1 MSEELTSE
9 DRALLAALAALQ
21 PGTIAPP
28 SPVSPASP
36 AARPPA
42 AHPAEE
48 PGQPAPSADGAEAE
62 TLTRLYHEVLG
73 LVPFALAPAAPPSEV
88 KRRLMAR
95 LAEPDLAGREAAA
108 ARAPEADPATLAA
121 AEAAEDPAV
130 PEVRAVTAPA
140 VDQAAPVTLEA
151 AAPAVAAAA
160 PGSAP
165 LPRSPQATQDRF
177 APASRS
183 RSASVPGRS
192 DASRWLSAL
201 AAALILAL
209 LGTCGWLLNDLRE
222 RRDAIVRLAAQ
233 RDAAL
238 RHAGDVEARLGRLT
252 AQVGSMRDSFS
263 VMTSPAVE
271 VCNLRA
277 AAPEQADARGMLF
290 VAADHQHWAMSLR
303 GLRPAAGG
311 KVYQLWFVA
320 GQGPVSGGTFAA
332 QPGAPVELG
341 SDSMPAGTKAVR
353 ITLEN
358 SPGSP
363 APGGPD
369 VLRNADSL
377 HTL

>member
-21 PGTIAPP
+21 PEAVAPP
-28 SPVSPASP
+28 PS
-36 AARPPA
+36 AAPPPPS

-48 PGQPAPSADGAEAE
+48 PGQPAPPGDGAEAE

-73 LVPFALAPAAPPSEV
+73 LMPFALAPSAPPPEME
-88 KRRLMAR
+88 RQLMAR
-95 LAEPDLAGREAAA
+95 LAESDLAGREAAA
-108 ARAPEADPATLAA
+108 AKAPVAGPSTLEAAEPAAASEAPKAPAA
-121 AEAAEDPAV
+121 AEAPQPA
-130 PEVRAVTAPA
+130 TAA
-140 VDQAAPVTLEA
+140 
-151 AAPAVAAAA
+151 
-160 PGSAP
+160 G
-165 LPRSPQATQDRF
+165 RQDRF
-177 APASRS
+177 APATRS

-192 DASRWLSAL
+192 GAPRWLSAL

-222 RRDAIVRLAAQ
+222 RRDAIARLAAQ

-238 RHAGDVEARLGRLT
+238 RHAGEVEARLGRLT
-252 AQVGSMRDSFS
+252 SQVSSLRDSFS

-277 AAPEQADARGMLF
+277 ATPEQADARGMLF

-303 GLRPAAGG
+303 GLRPPAGG
-311 KVYQLWFVA
+311 KVYQLWFLA

-332 QPGAPVELG
+332 RPGAPVELG
-341 SDSMPAGTKAVR
+341 SDRMPAGTKSVR

-363 APGGPD
+363 TPSGPD
-369 VLRNADSL
+369 VLRNADTL
-377 HTL
+377 HVL

>member
-1 MSEELTSE
+1 MSEELTPE
-9 DRALLAALAALQ
+9 DLALLAALAALQ
-21 PGTIAPP
+21 PEAGAPP
-28 SPVSPASP
+28 SP
-36 AARPPA
+36 AAPSPA
-42 AHPAEE
+42 AHPAQE
-48 PGQPAPSADGAEAE
+48 PGQPAPPGDGAEAE

-73 LVPFALAPAAPPSEV
+73 LMPFALAPASPPPEV
-88 KRRLMAR
+88 RSRLMAR
-95 LAEPDLAGREAAA
+95 LAGPELAGQEPAAA
-108 ARAPEADPATLAA
+108 PSPTAAPAIAAPATLAA
-121 AEAAEDPAV
+121 AAPSVASAPV
-130 PEVRAVTAPA
+130 VAPA
-140 VDQAAPVTLEA
+140 PANAA
-151 AAPAVAAAA
+151 
-160 PGSAP
+160 G
-165 LPRSPQATQDRF
+165 RQDRF

-192 DASRWLSAL
+192 GAPRWLSAL

-222 RRDAIVRLAAQ
+222 RRGAIVRLAAQ

-238 RHAGDVEARLGRLT
+238 RHAGEAEARLGRLT
-252 AQVGSMRDSFS
+252 TQVGSLRDSFS

-277 AAPEQADARGMLF
+277 ATPEQADARGMLF

-303 GLRPAAGG
+303 GLRPPAGG

-320 GQGPVSGGTFAA
+320 DQGPVSGGTFAA
-332 QPGAPVELG
+332 QPGEPVELG
-341 SDSMPAGTKAVR
+341 SDRMPAGTKAVR

-358 SPGSP
+358 IPGSP

-369 VLRNADSL
+369 VLRNADTL

>member
-9 DRALLAALAALQ
+9 DRALLAALAALE
-21 PGTIAPP
+21 PEAGAPP
-28 SPVSPASP
+28 SSAPP
-36 AARPPA
+36 AALPPA
-42 AHPAEE
+42 AHPAQE
-48 PGQPAPSADGAEAE
+48 PGHQPAPPGDGAEAE

-73 LVPFALAPAAPPSEV
+73 LMPFALAPAAPSPEV

-95 LAEPDLAGREAAA
+95 LAAPAPATAEAGEPAATPAPATVA
-108 ARAPEADPATLAA
+108 AR
-121 AEAAEDPAV
+121 
-130 PEVRAVTAPA
+130 R
-140 VDQAAPVTLEA
+140 
-151 AAPAVAAAA
+151 
-160 PGSAP
+160 G
-165 LPRSPQATQDRF
+165 F

-192 DASRWLSAL
+192 GAPRWLSAL

-209 LGTCGWLLNDLRE
+209 LGTCGWLLQDLRE

-238 RHAGDVEARLGRLT
+238 RHAGEVEAHLGRLT
-252 AQVGSMRDSFS
+252 TQVSSMRDSFS

-277 AAPEQADARGMLF
+277 ATPEHADARGMLF

-303 GLRPAAGG
+303 GLRPPAGG

-320 GQGPVSGGTFAA
+320 DQGPVSAGTFAA
-332 QPGAPVELG
+332 LPGAPVELG
-341 SDSMPAGTKAVR
+341 SDRMPAGTKAVR
-353 ITLEN
+353 ITLES
-358 SPGSP
+358 SPGAP
-363 APGGPD
+363 APSGPD
-369 VLRNADSL
+369 VLRNADTL

>member
-1 MSEELTSE
+1 VSEELTPE

-21 PGTIAPP
+21 PEAVAP
-28 SPVSPASP
+28 SPSP
-36 AARPPA
+36 AAHSAR
-42 AHPAEE
+42 E
-48 PGQPAPSADGAEAE
+48 PGQPAPPGDAAEAE

-73 LVPFALAPAAPPSEV
+73 LMPFALAPAAPPPEV

-95 LAEPDLAGREAAA
+95 LAGPDLAGREAAA
-108 ARAPEADPATLAA
+108 APSP
-121 AEAAEDPAV
+121 
-130 PEVRAVTAPA
+130 
-140 VDQAAPVTLEA
+140 A
-151 AAPAVAAAA
+151 AAPATSAATA
-160 PGSAP
+160 P
-165 LPRSPQATQDRF
+165 ATGTGRQDRL

-192 DASRWLSAL
+192 GAPRWLSAL

-238 RHAGDVEARLGRLT
+238 RHAGEAEARLGRLT
-252 AQVGSMRDSFS
+252 SQVSSLRDSFS

-277 AAPEQADARGMLF
+277 ATPEQADARGMLF

-303 GLRPAAGG
+303 GLRPPAGG

-320 GQGPVSGGTFAA
+320 DRGPVSGGTFAA
-332 QPGAPVELG
+332 RPGAPVELG
-341 SDSMPAGTKAVR
+341 SDRMPAGTKGVR

-363 APGGPD
+363 APSGPD
-369 VLRNADSL
+369 VLRNADTL
-377 HTL
+377 HAL

>member
-1 MSEELTSE
+1 VSEELTPE

-21 PGTIAPP
+21 PEVGAPP
-28 SPVSPASP
+28 SP
-36 AARPPA
+36 AAPPPA
-42 AHPAEE
+42 AHPAQE
-48 PGQPAPSADGAEAE
+48 PGQPAPPGDGAEAE

-73 LVPFALAPAAPPSEV
+73 LMPFALAPAAPPPEV
-88 KRRLMAR
+88 RRRLMAR
-95 LAEPDLAGREAAA
+95 LARPELTGPEAAA
-108 ARAPEADPATLAA
+108 APAPKAGPA
-121 AEAAEDPAV
+121 
-130 PEVRAVTAPA
+130 
-140 VDQAAPVTLEA
+140 TLEA
-151 AAPAVAAAA
+151 AAAEPAAVLV
-160 PGSAP
+160 PGSAQAAVATLEGAEP
-165 LPRSPQATQDRF
+165 SVAPSPVATAPAAPEATAPAAATAPTTATGRQDRF

-192 DASRWLSAL
+192 GAPRWLSAL

-238 RHAGDVEARLGRLT
+238 RHAGEAEARLGRLT
-252 AQVGSMRDSFS
+252 SQVSSLRDSFS

-277 AAPEQADARGMLF
+277 ATPEQAEARGMLF

-303 GLRPAAGG
+303 GLRPPAGG

-320 GQGPVSGGTFAA
+320 DQGPVSGGTFAA
-332 QPGAPVELG
+332 PPGVPVELG
-341 SDSMPAGTKAVR
+341 SDRMPAGTKAVR

-358 SPGSP
+358 RPGSP
-363 APGGPD
+363 APSGPD
-369 VLRNADSL
+369 VLRNADTL

>member
-1 MSEELTSE
+1 VSEELTSE

-21 PGTIAPP
+21 PETGAWP
-28 SPVSPASP
+28 SPASPASP
-36 AARPPA
+36 AALPPA
-42 AHPAEE
+42 AHPAQE
-48 PGQPAPSADGAEAE
+48 PGQPAPPGDGAEAE

-73 LVPFALAPAAPPSEV
+73 LMPFALAPAAPSPEV

-95 LAEPDLAGREAAA
+95 LAEPDLAGRESAAA
-108 ARAPEADPATLAA
+108 KAPAA
-121 AEAAEDPAV
+121 APAALEAAEPSAPV
-130 PEVRAVTAPA
+130 APA
-140 VDQAAPVTLEA
+140 AAQAAPVTLEA
-151 AAPAVAAAA
+151 GEPAAAPA

-165 LPRSPQATQDRF
+165 LPGSSPPTQDRF

-183 RSASVPGRS
+183 RSASVPVRS
-192 DASRWLSAL
+192 GAPRWLSAL

-222 RRDAIVRLAAQ
+222 RRDAVVRLAAQ

-238 RHAGDVEARLGRLT
+238 RHAGEVEARLGRLT
-252 AQVGSMRDSFS
+252 SQVSSLRDSFS

-277 AAPEQADARGMLF
+277 ATPEQADARGMLF

-303 GLRPAAGG
+303 GLRPSVGG

-320 GQGPVSGGTFAA
+320 DQGPVSGGTFAA
-332 QPGAPVELG
+332 RPGAPVELG
-341 SDSMPAGTKAVR
+341 SDRMPAGTKAVR
-353 ITLEN
+353 ITLES

-363 APGGPD
+363 APSGPD
-369 VLRNADSL
+369 VLRNADTL

>member
-1 MSEELTSE
+1 MSEELTPE
-9 DRALLAALAALQ
+9 DRALLAAFAALQ
-21 PGTIAPP
+21 PEVGAPP
-28 SPVSPASP
+28 
-36 AARPPA
+36 PPA
-42 AHPAEE
+42 AHPAQE
-48 PGQPAPSADGAEAE
+48 PGQPAPPGEAAEAE

-73 LVPFALAPAAPPSEV
+73 LMPFALAPAAPPPEV

-95 LAEPDLAGREAAA
+95 LAGPELKGQEAAPAPKA
-108 ARAPEADPATLAA
+108 APATLAA
-121 AEAAEDPAV
+121 AVAEPAAV
-130 PEVRAVTAPA
+130 PVPRSAG
-140 VDQAAPVTLEA
+140 
-151 AAPAVAAAA
+151 AAPATSTA
-160 PGSAP
+160 P
-165 LPRSPQATQDRF
+165 SPATATGRQDRF

-192 DASRWLSAL
+192 GAPRWLSAL

-222 RRDAIVRLAAQ
+222 RRDAIARLAAQ

-238 RHAGDVEARLGRLT
+238 RHAGEVEARLGRLT
-252 AQVGSMRDSFS
+252 SQVSSLRDSFS

-277 AAPEQADARGMLF
+277 ATPEQADARGMLF

-303 GLRPAAGG
+303 GLRPPAGG

-320 GQGPVSGGTFAA
+320 DQGPVSGGTFAA
-332 QPGAPVELG
+332 RPGAPVELG
-341 SDSMPAGTKAVR
+341 SDRMPAGTKAVR

-363 APGGPD
+363 APSGPD
-369 VLRNADSL
+369 VLRNADTL
-377 HTL
+377 HAL

>member
-1 MSEELTSE
+1 VNEELTPE
-9 DRALLAALAALQ
+9 DRALLAAFAALQ
-21 PGTIAPP
+21 PGAGAPP
-28 SPVSPASP
+28 PVGS
-36 AARPPA
+36 AAPA
-42 AHPAEE
+42 AHPAQE
-48 PGQPAPSADGAEAE
+48 PAQPAPPGEAAEAE

-73 LVPFALAPAAPPSEV
+73 LMPFALAPAAPPPGV
-88 KRRLMAR
+88 KRRLMAQ
-95 LAEPDLAGREAAA
+95 LAEPALAGREPAAAKAPAAAPSPPSPAAASPTAASPAAA
-108 ARAPEADPATLAA
+108 ALPARAAG
-121 AEAAEDPAV
+121 
-130 PEVRAVTAPA
+130 R
-140 VDQAAPVTLEA
+140 
-151 AAPAVAAAA
+151 
-160 PGSAP
+160 
-165 LPRSPQATQDRF
+165 QDRF
-177 APASRS
+177 APASHS

-192 DASRWLSAL
+192 GTPRWLSAL

-238 RHAGDVEARLGRLT
+238 RQAGEAEARLGRLT
-252 AQVGSMRDSFS
+252 SQVGSMRDSFS

-303 GLRPAAGG
+303 GLRPPAGG

-320 GQGPVSGGTFAA
+320 DQGPVSGGTFAA

-341 SDSMPAGTKAVR
+341 SDRMPAGTKAVR
-353 ITLEN
+353 ITLES

-363 APGGPD
+363 APTGPD
-369 VLRNADSL
+369 VLRNADTL
-377 HTL
+377 HAL

>member
-1 MSEELTSE
+1 VTEELTPE

-21 PGTIAPP
+21 PEAGAPP
-28 SPVSPASP
+28 PPASP
-36 AARPPA
+36 ATLPPA
-42 AHPAEE
+42 AYPAQE
-48 PGQPAPSADGAEAE
+48 PGQPAPSGDGAEAE

-73 LVPFALAPAAPPSEV
+73 LMPFALAPAAPTPEV

-95 LAEPDLAGREAAA
+95 LAEPDLAGRESAAA
-108 ARAPEADPATLAA
+108 PSPAAAPVTLAA
-121 AEAAEDPAV
+121 AEPAAV
-130 PEVRAVTAPA
+130 PAAAAAQAAPATLEAGESAATPEAPAPAAATAPA
-140 VDQAAPVTLEA
+140 T
-151 AAPAVAAAA
+151 
-160 PGSAP
+160 
-165 LPRSPQATQDRF
+165 ATGRQDRF
-177 APASRS
+177 APASHS

-192 DASRWLSAL
+192 GAPRWLSAL

-238 RHAGDVEARLGRLT
+238 RHAGEAEARLGRLT
-252 AQVGSMRDSFS
+252 SQVSSLRDSFS

-277 AAPEQADARGMLF
+277 ATPEQADARGMLF

-303 GLRPAAGG
+303 GLRLPAGG
-311 KVYQLWFVA
+311 KVYQLWFV
-320 GQGPVSGGTFAA
+320 GDQGPVSGGTFAA
-332 QPGAPVELG
+332 WPGAPVELG
-341 SDSMPAGTKAVR
+341 SDRMPAGTKAVR

-363 APGGPD
+363 APSGPD
-369 VLRNADSL
+369 VLHNADTL

>member
-21 PGTIAPP
+21 PETGAAA
-28 SPVSPASP
+28 SPASPASP
-36 AARPPA
+36 AALPPA

-48 PGQPAPSADGAEAE
+48 PGQPAPPGDGAEAE

-73 LVPFALAPAAPPSEV
+73 LMPFALAPAAPSPEV

-95 LAEPDLAGREAAA
+95 LAEPELAGQESAAA
-108 ARAPEADPATLAA
+108 KAPGSTQATPAPSAAPSPMAAASAAPEAPA
-121 AEAAEDPAV
+121 P
-130 PEVRAVTAPA
+130 
-140 VDQAAPVTLEA
+140 A
-151 AAPAVAAAA
+151 AAPAPATAA
-160 PGSAP
+160 G
-165 LPRSPQATQDRF
+165 RQDRF

-183 RSASVPGRS
+183 RSASVPVRS
-192 DASRWLSAL
+192 GAPRWLSAL

-209 LGTCGWLLNDLRE
+209 LGTCGWLLKDMRE
-222 RRDAIVRLAAQ
+222 RRDAVVRLAAQ

-238 RHAGDVEARLGRLT
+238 RHAGEVEARLGRLT
-252 AQVGSMRDSFS
+252 SQVSSMRDSFS

-277 AAPEQADARGMLF
+277 ATPEQADARGMMF

-303 GLRPAAGG
+303 GLRPPAGG

-320 GQGPVSGGTFAA
+320 DQGPVSGGTFAA
-332 QPGAPVELG
+332 RPGAPVELG
-341 SDSMPAGTKAVR
+341 SDRMPAGTKAVR
-353 ITLEN
+353 ITLES

-363 APGGPD
+363 APSGPD
-369 VLRNADSL
+369 VLRNMDTL